1 MDIDGK
7 IATPSTFNINRDS
20 LANQREKL
28 HQIFL
33 SNLPDFKLLEIN
45 HKEKKNSNIE
55 ESDED
60 EDVVPLEFR
69 TATIDEKGEK
79 LVIQARPMNFADLE
93 EDLAKAEQEIVND
106 DLYAEER
113 NKSLGGSQV
122 DAYLRM
128 MRNEPFNMEDENVV
142 LIDPGLDTKEK
153 YKDFLLPCER
163 EDRINNCLQAPVRIR
178 SHSVNNLSH
187 NQNQIDQKSLNKT

>member
-1 MDIDGK
+1 M
-7 IATPSTFNINRDS
+7 
-20 LANQREKL
+20 

-45 HKEKKNSNIE
+45 HKEKNDNH
-55 ESDED
+55 ESDDD

-79 LVIQARPMNFADLE
+79 LVIQARPMNFANLE

-113 NKSLGGSQV
+113 NKNMGVSQV

-128 MRNEPFNMEDENVV
+128 MRNEPFNMDDENVV
-142 LIDPGLDTKEK
+142 LIDPGQDTKDK

-163 EDRINNCLQAPVRIR
+163 EDRINNCLFAPVRIR
-178 SHSVNNLSH
+178 SHSVNNP
-187 NQNQIDQKSLNKT
+187 